1 MRSWTTMSNQSKE
14 QIVDCEAADAEH
26 DWVDAVEGPEVVGK
40 VCAICGAERDLG
52 GDYDDNY
59 F

>member
-1 MRSWTTMSNQSKE
+1 MANLTSETVVE
-14 QIVDCEAADAEH
+14 DCEDACRNH

-40 VCAICGAERDLG
+40 VCAVCGAQQDF
-52 GDYDDNY
+52 GDDFDDNY